1 MTVGELK
8 KIVENYI
15 KTNSSKDEVVLRR
28 IDENDDSV
36 PMSINKTKVVA
47 GFIANTREKYIN
59 TCGWEYDCYTP
70 GKPCYEYCKHCEKG
84 GIKYREK
91 TIFTNKET
99 SGRSVL
105 SIG

>member
-1 MTVGELK
+1 MK
-8 KIVENYI
+8 KVVDKYI
-15 KTNSSKDEVVLRR
+15 EAHSCKDEVVLRR
-28 IDENDDSV
+28 VTEDGESV
-36 PMSINKTKVVA
+36 PMPIKKSNVKPRGINKT
-47 GFIANTREKYIN
+47 REKCVV